1 MFRFG
6 SCPCWR
12 KMTITLERLSFA
24 CLVNSWLSLRS
35 PGRRSSKP
43 RKKLKDCS
51 VNPSVIMILPH
62 SRPILHRLL
71 DEQNE
76 NLHHCSHNQEKSC
89 RLPRI
94 GLCWISLCRAI
105 G

>member
-1 MFRFG
+1 MFRFD

-12 KMTITLERLSFA
+12 KLTITLERLSFGYS
-24 CLVNSWLSLRS
+24 VNSWLSLRS

-51 VNPSVIMILPH
+51 VNPSAIMIRPH
-62 SRPILHRLL
+62 SRTILHWLL

-76 NLHHCSHNQEKSC
+76 NLHHCTHIHDESC
-89 RLPRI
+89 RLPCI
-94 GLCWISLCRAI
+94 NLCWISL
-105 G
+105 